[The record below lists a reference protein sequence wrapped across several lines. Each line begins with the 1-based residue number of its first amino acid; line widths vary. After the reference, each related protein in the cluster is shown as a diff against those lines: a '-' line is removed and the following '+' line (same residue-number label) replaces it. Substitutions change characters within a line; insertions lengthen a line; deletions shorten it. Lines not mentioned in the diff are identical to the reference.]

1 MVYCVLEKKIITPM
15 KTRQRSIEEELH
27 LETDLM
33 KQSTDP
39 KAELV
44 TKRHL
49 VTSIQLVYKLQ
60 NENWVRWP
68 LFAHHNEVVMAER
81 FSKIVEK
88 MYETIPDRP
97 PVNYA
102 TYQKFKRIQFVKFQP
117 HYSRN
122 EWNRLMARLMEIFTY
137 YEQHKEVIA

>member
-1 MVYCVLEKKIITPM
+1 MFKEKKIITPM
-15 KTRQRSIEEELH
+15 KTRQRSIKEELQ
-27 LETDLM
+27 LETDSM

-39 KAELV
+39 KAELI

-49 VTSIQLVYKLQ
+49 VTLIQLVYKLQ

-88 MYETIPDRP
+88 MYKTIPDCP
-97 PVNYA
+97 LLNYA
-102 TYQKFKRIQFVKFQP
+102 TYQKIQKNPVC
-117 HYSRN
+117 
-122 EWNRLMARLMEIFTY
+122 
-137 YEQHKEVIA
+137 EVSTSL

>member
-1 MVYCVLEKKIITPM
+1 
-15 KTRQRSIEEELH
+15 
-27 LETDLM
+27 M

-68 LFAHHNEVVMAER
+68 LFAHHKEVVMAER

-117 HYSRN
+117 HYGRN

-137 YEQHKEVIA
+137 YEQHREVIA

>member
-1 MVYCVLEKKIITPM
+1 MTKDIIFGGEQEKKV
-15 KTRQRSIEEELH
+15 LYLLLYLF

-39 KAELV
+39 KAELI

-49 VTSIQLVYKLQ
+49 VTLIQLVYKLQ

-81 FSKIVEK
+81 FFKIVEK
-88 MYETIPDRP
+88 MYKTIPDCP
-97 PVNYA
+97 LVNYA
-102 TYQKFKRIQFVKFQP
+102 TYQKVQKNPVCEG
-117 HYSRN
+117 STS
-122 EWNRLMARLMEIFTY
+122 L
-137 YEQHKEVIA
+137 